1 MSTTQTYTMRS
12 PLATPTS
19 GSGSITLSPS
29 LATST
34 SLSTSSSMASPS
46 ISTSTSTT
54 SAARVRFDAECVL
67 IPELGSFN
75 PKRPRMVTKSY
86 SLPLWKKNTRDEEDE
101 QHVVLKVALPRN
113 KLVTGYVAGVGA
125 CAFSFPL
132 LVLGFFGGCSVS
144 FPCFGGWDARGERVP
159 RFLAA
164 PLALIFPFG

>member
-12 PLATPTS
+12 PLPTPTS

-34 SLSTSSSMASPS
+34 SLSTSSSMASPP
-46 ISTSTSTT
+46 ISTSNSTT
-54 SAARVRFDAECVL
+54 SAPRVRFDAECVL

-101 QHVVLKVALPRN
+101 QHVVLKVALPRAA
-113 KLVTGYVAGVGA
+113 LPGLLSPPARA
-125 CAFSFPL
+125 PRPRPSFCVPR
-132 LVLGFFGGCSVS
+132 SYDTTYHA
-144 FPCFGGWDARGERVP
+144 WRHAIRVP
-159 RFLAA
+159 AW
-164 PLALIFPFG
+164 G